1 MTDDPI
7 DRDLAEMAGN
17 PRVAAEIKNHLQRLS
32 RGAGGP
38 ELAEMARDLLE
49 GRTSLRE
56 VGKSEVYADQFNAAT
71 RRFLDWYHE
80 LTPEERGELNRKAQ
94 EEFGTGDLELS

>member
-17 PRVAAEIKNHLQRLS
+17 PRVAAEIKHHLQRLS
-32 RGAGGP
+32 RGVGGP
-38 ELAEMARDLLE
+38 ELAEMASDLLD

-56 VGKSEVYADQFNAAT
+56 VGKSEVYADQFAAAT
-71 RRFLDWYHE
+71 RRFLNWYNE
-80 LTPEERGELNRKAQ
+80 LTPEECEELNRKAQ
-94 EEFGTGDLELS
+94 EEFGVDEG